1 MVVAVSDKGIQNL
14 AQQINVIYGKKIVTV
29 ERNSNGWF
37 ILIDK
42 ELVRVIERTCE
53 VVHYLEGLK
62 HGIELMKEGL

>member
-1 MVVAVSDKGIQNL
+1 MVVTVSDKGIQHL
-14 AQQINVIYGKKIVTV
+14 VKQINAMYDKKSVVV

-37 ILIDK
+37 ISIDK
-42 ELVRVIERTCE
+42 ELVRVIERACE